1 MGACNQMTLLEKIK
15 TIYQLNRLIKEI
27 KMLDKVKGL
36 LAKFDGLKSTLG
48 LLGVVAYYVAPQFGL
63 HLPDVVLN
71 VSSGLAGVGI
81 AMKLEKGLGFLTKA
95 LDILAKAVAVAQ
107 NVVNALKSKE
117 VKTNA

>member
-1 MGACNQMTLLEKIK
+1 MNILEKIRFLF
-15 TIYQLNRLIKEI
+15 QLQKLYKEI
-27 KMLDKVKGL
+27 RMLDKIKGL
-36 LAKFDGLKSTLG
+36 LTKFDGLKSTLG

-95 LDILAKAVAVAQ
+95 LDVLGKAVDVSK
-107 NVVNALKSKE
+107 NVVNALKAKEE
-117 VKTNA
+117 VK

>member
-1 MGACNQMTLLEKIK
+1 MTIFEKLK
-15 TIYQLNRLIKEI
+15 AIYQLNRLLKEI

-36 LAKFDGLKSTLG
+36 LGKLDGLKSTLG

-95 LDILAKAVAVAQ
+95 LDILGKVVAVAKS
-107 NVVNALKSKE
+107 VVEALKNKQE
-117 VKTNA
+117 VKQ